1 MLQAAWH
8 PTQDALRA
16 ALINTLAG
24 ADLSHLAEWDSPEA
38 FIGAVGE
45 SVDSAMYWQPP
56 DDEDTLAA
64 APDLIEA
71 LRPIAKAL
79 TSAPGTVW
87 WTDPVESHRQLVPTY
102 YAPGEPPVP
111 PDLAGAAA
119 RLSDWRTRTLEDDQR
134 ARRERP
140 ADPAANYGG
149 YWWSAP
155 SDAGLPRTTRALPSG
170 IAVHMIW
177 EEATVDS
184 ERAAVW
190 TTRARAGVR
199 IYELTGPGAWV
210 DLVRRY
216 PLDVTFARRHEWYK
230 TTHCDGQWLIPDW
243 EAVSHDYDAV
253 HLTVLGYLTAATR
266 ALTVNDAA
274 ATMLAGWNPDE
285 TIWLTDTLE
294 LTRPQPEHWTKVDGF
309 GTSDAA
315 WQRSSATSSS
325 A

>member
-8 PTQDALRA
+8 PAQDRLRA

-24 ADLSHLAEWDSPEA
+24 VDLSYLSEWVTPEA

-45 SVDSAMYWQPP
+45 SVDNAMYWQPP

-64 APDLIEA
+64 APDLREA
-71 LRPIAKAL
+71 LRPIAEAL
-79 TSAPGTVW
+79 TRAPGTAW
-87 WTDPVESHRQLVPTY
+87 WTDSVDSDCQLVPDY
-102 YAPGEPPVP
+102 YVPGEPPVAP
-111 PDLAGAAA
+111 ELSGTAAK
-119 RLSDWRTRTLEDDQR
+119 LYDWRKSTIEDDHR
-134 ARRERP
+134 AQRERP

-177 EEATVDS
+177 EEDAVDP

-190 TTRARAGVR
+190 TTRARTGAR
-199 IYELTGPGAWV
+199 IYELAEPGAWV

-230 TTHCDGQWLIPDW
+230 TTHRDGQWLIPDW

-266 ALTVNDAA
+266 ALPVNDAA

-285 TIWLTDTLE
+285 TFWLTDTLE
-294 LTRPQPEHWTKVDGF
+294 PMASEPELWTKVDGF
-309 GTSDAA
+309 GTSDAKWRRTA
-315 WQRSSATSSS
+315 QTGPLS
-325 A
+325 